1 LSPSGRDWLFL
12 FVQQHFDSSIS
23 WVIAKGTRNGYQIL
37 IPFFI
42 LLFGSSIKKK
52 SYNREAYLELKE
64 FISRTSLNDAE
75 IFCEKLMRES
85 PRLKGLGKSSSFLTT
100 HCFTFLILW
109 WNSVWNYWGM
119 CGFVSWKQTAL
130 RILEVRT
137 DHILIKLSF
146 HNMCSKGILTLSDEL
161 MRLQVRS
168 AYVKNEFEWDNLK
181 ELSFKVR
188 WIFINLLLHLLY
200 GSITC

>member
-1 LSPSGRDWLFL
+1 
-12 FVQQHFDSSIS
+12 
-23 WVIAKGTRNGYQIL
+23 
-37 IPFFI
+37 
-42 LLFGSSIKKK
+42 
-52 SYNREAYLELKE
+52 
-64 FISRTSLNDAE
+64 
-75 IFCEKLMRES
+75 
-85 PRLKGLGKSSSFLTT
+85 
-100 HCFTFLILW
+100 
-109 WNSVWNYWGM
+109 M

-188 WIFINLLLHLLY
+188 
-200 GSITC
+200 

>member
-1 LSPSGRDWLFL
+1 
-12 FVQQHFDSSIS
+12 
-23 WVIAKGTRNGYQIL
+23 
-37 IPFFI
+37 
-42 LLFGSSIKKK
+42 
-52 SYNREAYLELKE
+52 
-64 FISRTSLNDAE
+64 
-75 IFCEKLMRES
+75 
-85 PRLKGLGKSSSFLTT
+85 
-100 HCFTFLILW
+100 
-109 WNSVWNYWGM
+109 M

-137 DHILIKLSF
+137 DPILIKLSF

-188 WIFINLLLHLLY
+188 
-200 GSITC
+200 